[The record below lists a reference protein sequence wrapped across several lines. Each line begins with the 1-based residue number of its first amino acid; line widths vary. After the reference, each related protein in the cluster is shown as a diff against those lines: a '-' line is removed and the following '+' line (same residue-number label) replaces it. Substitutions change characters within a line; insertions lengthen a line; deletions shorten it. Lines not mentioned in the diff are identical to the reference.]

1 MTHIDGFRCVKN
13 IPSLM
18 KISVENNI
26 EESDEEYFPE
36 VDIQYPEKVHDLQND
51 LSFLPER
58 MKIETVEKLA

>member
-1 MTHIDGFRCVKN
+1 
-13 IPSLM
+13 M